1 VRRWFVMVTP
11 DSVAREHVGH
21 TAAGA
26 AYALA
31 ERGARA
37 AMARHLRAE
46 CAWIARRSRRPAS
59 VRRFLNPYPRA
70 ER

>member
-11 DSVAREHVGH
+11 DSVAREYVGD

-31 ERGARA
+31 DPGARA
-37 AMARHLRAE
+37 RMARHLRAE
-46 CAWIARRSRRPAS
+46 CAWIARMSRRPAN